1 MDRNT
6 RKVLSRIAFIQLE
19 ALQSIKDQPDTDLD
33 LARAFLQV
41 KDNEWESQL
50 QSYMDTYKQMI
61 EIPSII
67 RCLNEYQLLVCSHI
81 LYKIE
86 ESEIMVYNSQGVFG
100 AWQEIH
106 KAMLKFHPEFT
117 LTRV

>member
-6 RKVLSRIAFIQLE
+6 RKVLSEIASIQLE
-19 ALQSIKDQPDTDLD
+19 ALKSIKDNPDTNLD
-33 LARAFLQV
+33 LAKAFLQV
-41 KDNEWESQL
+41 KDDEWESQL
-50 QSYMDTYKQMI
+50 QQHIDTYKQMI
-61 EIPSII
+61 EIPTII

-81 LYKIE
+81 LYNIQQYE
-86 ESEIMVYNSQGVFG
+86 EIHYPSGVSG

-117 LTRV
+117 LTLV